1 MPALDE
7 HLPLKAIDF
16 HILLVLTDRGPLHG
30 YGMVREIEERSE
42 GRIRLEP
49 GNLYRYIRRLVD
61 EGLVEGAEPRR
72 VVGSDRRRDYRVT
85 PLGRRVLA
93 ADVGR
98 MRGLIRAA
106 EAGLAE
112 AGVGELT
119 VAEARPARS
128 GVAPRAD
135 R

>member
-1 MPALDE
+1 MPRSLDE
-7 HLPLKAIDF
+7 YLPLKAIDF

-30 YGMVREIEERSE
+30 YGMVGQIEERSD

-61 EGLVEGAEPRR
+61 GGLVEPTEPRR
-72 VVGSDRRRDYRVT
+72 LVGADRRRAYRVT
-85 PLGRRVLA
+85 TRGRRVLA
-93 ADVGR
+93 AEVGR

-112 AGVGELT
+112 DG
-119 VAEARPARS
+119 PALS
-128 GVAPRAD
+128 GVPGRAD
-135 R
+135 P